1 MIGKRD
7 CGERIEGTKMS
18 FEQYLEIS
26 INGEHD
32 INFAIDDNRN
42 KKICNTVRTVLLI
55 FIKKTNRIT
64 FTLTS

>member
-1 MIGKRD
+1 
-7 CGERIEGTKMS
+7 MS